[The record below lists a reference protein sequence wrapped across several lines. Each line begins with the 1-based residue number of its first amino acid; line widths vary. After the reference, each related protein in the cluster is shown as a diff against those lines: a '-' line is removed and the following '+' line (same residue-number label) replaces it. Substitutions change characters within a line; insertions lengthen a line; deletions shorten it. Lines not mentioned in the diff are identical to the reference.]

1 MKLYIFRKIII
12 ALIIIIPVVSYS
24 GCKKQAKCG
33 CPKGDKLF
41 SLPEYNQLFNYT
53 DIHYTDSTS
62 AFFQL
67 GMYETYYFCNPS
79 EMYPIYK
86 NLKGKNQ
93 VILTGDVY
101 WNCNYLMN
109 SSSSSYYY
117 QYYKIYDIR
126 VTGIISQPYGKK

>member
-12 ALIIIIPVVSYS
+12 AFIILTPAVSYS

-33 CPKGDKLF
+33 CDGDLLF
-41 SLPEYNQLFNYT
+41 TLPEYNQLFNYS
-53 DIHYTDSTS
+53 DIYYMDSTS
-62 AFFQL
+62 ASFQL
-67 GMYETYYFCNPS
+67 GIYERYNFCNPT
-79 EMYPIYK
+79 EMYPVYK
-86 NLKGKNQ
+86 ALKGKNQ
-93 VILTGDVY
+93 IILTGDVY

-126 VTGIISQPYGKK
+126 VTGMTYQPFGKK